1 MDCREKGRA
10 AHRTGRPVQDNAA
23 LMRQYNG
30 LLPLLA
36 WRNAAVRS
44 APSWQPHPLSK
55 YRFSC
60 RSWDSCDAAARF
72 FAYGPQM
79 GFWRGQF
86 GCLHLYPSSLS
97 SQPSYHHRIR
107 WPYRSSASP
116 PFGSRFG
123 SKVAVPQKRGRNQQ
137 SIRSARLKFSCI
149 SPIYLSHSRVTKSLA
164 PLTHSLNAPM
174 KASERP
180 KLSEGLA

>member
-10 AHRTGRPVQDNAA
+10 AHGTDRHVQDEAA
-23 LMRQYNG
+23 LMRQQRSA
-30 LLPLLA
+30 LPLPLA
-36 WRNAAVRS
+36 QTAVRS

-55 YRFSC
+55 ASQYRFSC

-97 SQPSYHHRIR
+97 SQPSHHHRIR

-174 KASERP
+174 KASER
-180 KLSEGLA
+180 LTEFE